1 MDRKKANQA
10 ANLIALINKCK
21 DVIYGIP
28 DKEHMYLYKF
38 KLVRDNGMKSYI
50 LDSEALEVLREHY
63 NNKLAEY
70 EKKLEEL

>member
-1 MDRKKANQA
+1 MDKIKANQK
-10 ANLIALINKCK
+10 ANLIALISKCK
-21 DVIYGIP
+21 DVIHCIP
-28 DKEHMYLYKF
+28 DKEYMYLHKL
-38 KLVRDNGMKSYI
+38 KLVRDNGEESYI

>member
-1 MDRKKANQA
+1 
-10 ANLIALINKCK
+10 
-21 DVIYGIP
+21 
-28 DKEHMYLYKF
+28 MYLHKL
-38 KLVRDNGMKSYI
+38 KLVRDNGEESYI